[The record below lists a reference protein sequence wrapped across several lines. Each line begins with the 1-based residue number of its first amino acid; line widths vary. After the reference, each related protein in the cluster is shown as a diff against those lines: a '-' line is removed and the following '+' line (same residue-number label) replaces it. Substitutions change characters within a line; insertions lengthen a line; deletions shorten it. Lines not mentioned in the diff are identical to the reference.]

1 VEEAQR
7 GERVMQV
14 RKDERSLG
22 ELFGDLARD
31 MGALVRQEV
40 QLATTEMTHKLTHAA
55 QDVAMI
61 AVGGLVAYAGLLGI
75 LAAVIAGLV
84 AAGLGWWQAA
94 LIVGLVVIVIGGLL
108 VQRGLAAL
116 KHADLAPRETMETLK
131 EDTQWAK
138 DRMK

>member
-1 VEEAQR
+1 
-7 GERVMQV
+7 MQA
-14 RKDERSLG
+14 RNDERSLG

-31 MGALVRQEV
+31 MGVLVRQEV
-40 QLATTEMTHKLTHAA
+40 QLATTEMTHKASRAA
-55 QDVAMI
+55 QEVGTI
-61 AVGGLVAYAGLLGI
+61 VVGGLVAYAGLLAI
-75 LAAVIAGLV
+75 LASVIVGLA

-94 LIVGLVVIVIGGLL
+94 LLVGVIVAVIGSLL

-116 KHADLAPRETMETLK
+116 KHADLAPRKTMETLK

>member
-1 VEEAQR
+1 
-7 GERVMQV
+7 MQA

-31 MGALVRQEV
+31 MGVLVRQEV
-40 QLATTEMTHKLTHAA
+40 QLTTTEMTHKASRAA
-55 QDVAMI
+55 QEVGMI
-61 AVGGLVAYAGLLGI
+61 VVGGLVAYAGLLAI
-75 LAAVIAGLV
+75 LASVIVWLA

-94 LIVGLVVIVIGGLL
+94 LLVGVIVAVIGGLL

-116 KHADLAPRETMETLK
+116 KHADLAPRKTMETLK

>member
-1 VEEAQR
+1 M
-7 GERVMQV
+7 MQA

-40 QLATTEMTHKLTHAA
+40 QLATTEMTHKASRAA
-55 QDVAMI
+55 QDVAII
-61 AVGGLVAYAGLLGI
+61 AVGGLVAYAGLLAM
-75 LAAVIAGLV
+75 LAAVIVGLAVAGF
-84 AAGLGWWQAA
+84 GWWQAA
-94 LIVGLVVIVIGGLL
+94 LLVGVVVAIVGALL
-108 VQRGLAAL
+108 TQRGIAAL
-116 KHADLAPRETMETLK
+116 KHADLAPRKTMETLK

>member
-1 VEEAQR
+1 M
-7 GERVMQV
+7 MQA

-31 MGALVRQEV
+31 MGVLVRQEV
-40 QLATTEMTHKLTHAA
+40 QLATTEMTHKASRAA
-55 QDVAMI
+55 QEVGMI
-61 AVGGLVAYAGLLGI
+61 VVGGLVAYAGLLAI
-75 LAAVIAGLV
+75 LASVIVWLA

-94 LIVGLVVIVIGGLL
+94 LLVGVIVAVIGGLL

-116 KHADLAPRETMETLK
+116 KHADLAPRKTMETLK

>member
-1 VEEAQR
+1 
-7 GERVMQV
+7 MQA

-31 MGALVRQEV
+31 MGVLVRQEV
-40 QLATTEMTHKLTHAA
+40 QLATTEMTHKASRAA
-55 QDVAMI
+55 QEVGMI
-61 AVGGLVAYAGLLGI
+61 LVGGLVAYAGLLAI
-75 LAAVIAGLV
+75 LASVIVWLA

-94 LIVGLVVIVIGGLL
+94 LLVGVIVAVIGGLL

-116 KHADLAPRETMETLK
+116 KHADLAPRKTMETLK